1 LRSRTNRYV
10 ALPVEE
16 HIEAGVHASSTNGT
30 AKGRKIAYSLKNTYI
45 FKRRSFLMIF
55 SRRRGLASLFRFTAV
70 LAVCCSLGFAMAQPV
85 KPIKIL
91 VGFPAGGGSD
101 AAARI
106 LAEKLKDELG
116 VAVIVEN
123 KPGAGG
129 QIAAQALKAAVAD
142 GSTLFLSHDHTI
154 TILPMVLKNP
164 GYAPAQDFV
173 AVAGFATFVNAF
185 AVSGGTPAKSFAEY
199 VAWVKTRDSKG
210 AVGIPAPASTPE
222 FLVKVIGEK
231 FKLDLLSAPYR
242 GSAPMMA
249 DMLGNQ
255 IGAGVAS
262 VPDFIENHKAGK
274 VRIVAVLGAKRQ
286 AALPDV
292 PTFSELGV
300 SGLEDMPYYG
310 IFAPAGTPKVF
321 IDTFSNAL
329 AKVLTQPEVRNHLS
343 QMGLTVSYMTSSQL
357 AQREKAYSQAW
368 TQIIKNSEFQPQ

>member
-1 LRSRTNRYV
+1 ML
-10 ALPVEE
+10 
-16 HIEAGVHASSTNGT
+16 SS
-30 AKGRKIAYSLKNTYI
+30 
-45 FKRRSFLMIF
+45 KRRSFTMIF
-55 SRRRGLASLFRFTAV
+55 TRRHGLALIARYATAF
-70 LAVCCSLGFAMAQPV
+70 AVCCSLGLVMAQPL

-91 VGFPAGGGSD
+91 VGFPPGGGTD

-123 KPGAGG
+123 RPGAGG
-129 QIAAQALKAAVAD
+129 QIAAQALKAAPAD

-154 TILPMVLKNP
+154 TILPMVTKNP

-173 AVAGFATFVNAF
+173 PVAGFATFVNAF

-199 VAWVKTRDSKG
+199 VAWTKTQGAKGAQG

-222 FLVKVIGEK
+222 FLVKVIADK
-231 FKLDLLSAPYR
+231 FKLDLVSAPYR

-274 VRIVAVLGAKRQ
+274 VRIVAVLGGKRQ

-292 PTFSELGV
+292 PTFSELGMG
-300 SGLEDMPYYG
+300 GLEDLPYYG
-310 IFAPAGTPKVF
+310 IFAPAGTPKAF
-321 IDTFSNAL
+321 IETFSTAL

-343 QMGLTVSYMTSSQL
+343 QMGLTVGYMSSSQL
-357 AQREKAYSQAW
+357 AQREKSYAQAW
-368 TQIIKNSEFQPQ
+368 SQIIKSSGFQPQ

>member
-1 LRSRTNRYV
+1 
-10 ALPVEE
+10 
-16 HIEAGVHASSTNGT
+16 
-30 AKGRKIAYSLKNTYI
+30 
-45 FKRRSFLMIF
+45 MIF
-55 SRRRGLASLFRFTAV
+55 SRRLGLASLIRFTVA
-70 LAVCCSLGFAMAQPV
+70 LAICGSFGVAMAQSL

-91 VGFPAGGGSD
+91 VGFPPGGGTD

-173 AVAGFATFVNAF
+173 PVAGFATFVNAF

-199 VAWVKTRDSKG
+199 LAWAKTQDGKG

-222 FLVKVIGEK
+222 FLVKVIADK
-231 FKLDLLSAPYR
+231 FKLDLVSAPYR

-292 PTFSELGV
+292 PTFSELGM
-300 SGLEDMPYYG
+300 SGLEDLPYYG
-310 IFAPAGTPKVF
+310 IFAPAGTPKAF
-321 IDTFSNAL
+321 IDSFSAAL
-329 AKVLTQPEVRNHLS
+329 AKVLTQPEVRNHLI
-343 QMGLTVSYMTSSQL
+343 QMGLTVGFMTSSQL
-357 AQREKAYSQAW
+357 AQREKAYLQAW
-368 TQIIKNSEFQPQ
+368 ARIIQNSGFQPQ